1 MDGAHTHGSGGVV
14 ELAVVGA
21 AGMAGLGIAA
31 YVAPRLAWVLG
42 TVAVCAVLTVAAV
55 VALMRWMPAVR
66 VWSQP
71 PAQLTAERIE
81 QVGTPSERDLRK
93 RDSGASITAGQ
104 SLGPAVE
111 QHVHYHY
118 HAADGQ
124 QSRLPLDPLPGRQH
138 LLRVEPA
145 GAAAGRVQ
153 GDGHERVDDSTPQ
166 V

>member
-14 ELAVVGA
+14 ELAVAGA

-55 VALMRWMPAVR
+55 VALTRWMPAVR
-66 VWSQP
+66 VWSPEPARLTAREVPAALP
-71 PAQLTAERIE
+71 PA
-81 QVGTPSERDLRK
+81 
-93 RDSGASITAGQ
+93 GA
-104 SLGPAVE
+104 PAIE

-118 HAADGQ
+118 HAPDGQ
-124 QSRLPLDPLPGRQH
+124 PSPFPLDALAGRQH

-153 GDGHERVDDSTPQ
+153 GDGHERVDDGAPQ